1 MKREELKQIAEL
13 TDEQIDKIMAING
26 ADVEKVKSK
35 VTALEADLKEAK
47 ETIDKTNTEFEA
59 LKSSNAGAEEY
70 KTKYEALVA
79 ENEAKA
85 KQAEAERVAREK
97 AESLDKRFDAVVGD
111 KKFSHDAVRAEYRK
125 KFEDALAEK
134 ENEGKSDADIF
145 HALSKDDKRA
155 FEGVT
160 AVKLQG
166 GRPIGTG
173 SGYSSINEIM
183 KNGDMTREQKRLAI
197 AENIAKGNINNGSR
211 N

>member
-13 TDEQIDKIMAING
+13 TDEQLDKIMAING
-26 ADVEKVKSK
+26 ADVEKVKAK

-85 KQAEAERVAREK
+85 KQAEADRILAEK
-97 AESLDKRFDAVVGD
+97 TESINKRFEAVLGD
-111 KKFSHDAVRAEYRK
+111 KKFNHDAIREAYLK
-125 KFEDALAEK
+125 KFGDALESK
-134 ENEGKSDADIF
+134 EYEGQSDADIL
-145 HALSKDDKRA
+145 HALTKDDATA
-155 FEGVT
+155 FTGVT

-166 GRPIGTG
+166 GRPMGVVGKQYATKD
-173 SGYSSINEIM
+173 EIM
-183 KNGDMTREQKRLAI
+183 AI
-197 AENIAKGNINNGSR
+197 KDSAERISAIQANPSLFRKG
-211 N
+211 

>member
-13 TDEQIDKIMAING
+13 TDEQLDKIMAING
-26 ADVEKVKSK
+26 ADVEKVKAK

-47 ETIDKTNTEFEA
+47 ETADKINTEFEA

-85 KQAEAERVAREK
+85 KQAEAERILREK
-97 AESLDKRFDAVVGD
+97 TENISNRFNTVLKD
-111 KKFSHDAVRAEYRK
+111 KKFSHDAIREAYLK
-125 KFEDALAEK
+125 KFGEALE
-134 ENEGKSDADIF
+134 
-145 HALSKDDKRA
+145 SKDFEGQSDEQIIHTLTKDDATA
-155 FEGVT
+155 FAGVT

-166 GRPIGTG
+166 GRPQG
-173 SGYSSINEIM
+173 SGKYKSKDDIMSIKDGALRRAEM
-183 KNGDMTREQKRLAI
+183 LANPHLFP
-197 AENIAKGNINNGSR
+197 ELNN

>member
-13 TDEQIDKIMAING
+13 TDEQIKAIMDLNG
-26 ADVEKVKSK
+26 ADVEKVKVK

-47 ETIDKTNTEFEA
+47 EANDKINTEFEA

-70 KTKYEALVA
+70 KSKYEALVA

-85 KQAEAERVAREK
+85 KQAAADRIAREK

-111 KKFSHDAVRAEYRK
+111 KKFSHDAIRADYRR
-125 KFEDALAEK
+125 KFENALAEK

-145 HALSKDDKRA
+145 HALSKDDATA
-155 FEGVT
+155 FTGVT

-166 GRPIGTG
+166 GRPQGVGATYDDATARAVMG
-173 SGYSSINEIM
+173 LPT
-183 KNGDMTREQKRLAI
+183 K
-197 AENIAKGNINNGSR
+197 
-211 N
+211 